1 MSHKPVLLNEVL
13 KFLDPHPG
21 DFMVDGTLDGGNHAA
36 AIMERILP
44 GGRLLGVDWDEK
56 MIAKSSLRTGSD
68 STKKSITLVAGN
80 YADLPEILE
89 REQLPRADGL
99 LLDLGFSSEQLE
111 GSGMGFSFAE
121 GSKDEPLRMTYSDQ
135 AIPVS
140 QILREIDEETLA
152 NIIYEFGGERA
163 SRRIAKAIKDRGRRK
178 PIATTG
184 ELADTVREVLP
195 KSYER
200 GRIDPATRTFQAL
213 RIYANDELKNLKT
226 ILDHLPEVVKPGG
239 RAVIISFH
247 SLEDKIVKQSFQTM
261 AKEGGAELSTKKP
274 VNATREEIKENSRSR
289 SAKLRAITLISK
301 V

>member
-195 KSYER
+195 KR
-200 GRIDPATRTFQAL
+200 
-213 RIYANDELKNLKT
+213 
-226 ILDHLPEVVKPGG
+226 PG
-239 RAVIISFH
+239 H
-247 SLEDKIVKQSFQTM
+247 SRHYVSTQTM
-261 AKEGGAELSTKKP
+261 
-274 VNATREEIKENSRSR
+274 N
-289 SAKLRAITLISK
+289 
-301 V
+301 